1 MANPSNFDIVGS
13 LFPSGAQAPATYVSS
28 DQRNWLRRGIKLV
41 IDITAN
47 GGTGTLTV
55 TIQGKDPGSGKY
67 YTILASTA
75 LAAVAT
81 TTLTV
86 YPGIAASAN
95 VAASDVLPST
105 WRVQAVV
112 GTNNVTATIGATVLV

>member
-1 MANPSNFDIVGS
+1 MANPTNFEIVSS
-13 LFPSGAQAPATYVSS
+13 LFPASAQVPGTYAST
-28 DQRNWLRRGIKLV
+28 DQKNWLHKGIQLV

-55 TIQGKDPGSGKY
+55 TIEGRDPVTGKY
-67 YTILASTA
+67 YTLLASSA

-86 YPGIAASAN
+86 YPSVAATAN
-95 VAASDVLPST
+95 VSAPNVLPTT
-105 WRVQAVV
+105 WRVKGVV
-112 GTNNVTATIGATVLV
+112 ATNNVTATIGASLMA